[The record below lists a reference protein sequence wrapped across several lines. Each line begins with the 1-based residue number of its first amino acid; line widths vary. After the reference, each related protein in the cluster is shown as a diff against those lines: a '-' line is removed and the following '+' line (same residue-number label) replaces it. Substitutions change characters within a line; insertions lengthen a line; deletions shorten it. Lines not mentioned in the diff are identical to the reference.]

1 MITDEQSKRKLSNVC
16 TQLLLSAIVLLVPPL
31 LMVAGVIY
39 LDPTEDAGQKI
50 GAERAD
56 KRPELAPSLALV
68 SAEQRPVI
76 VEPRSV
82 AEAPASN
89 TQKQIT
95 KDSTRYIDPVTVG
108 DGNEQLMT
116 TDVEPPEPAAVAD
129 LSRKIPEQLPTEI
142 RRSRT
147 RSTDTVAAVEEL
159 QPALPPG
166 TNESGNWVVQVSA
179 QRTEEE
185 ARSAFRVA
193 QSKYAVLAGYQVV
206 IRKKDRGRHGVF
218 YAAQVGP
225 LSPEEANG
233 LCSRIKN
240 AGGKCFTQEN

>member
-1 MITDEQSKRKLSNVC
+1 MITDGQKKRKLSTVC
-16 TQLLLSAIVLLVPPL
+16 AQLLLSAIVLLVPPL

-39 LDPTEDAGQKI
+39 LDPTEGAGQKI

-56 KRPELAPSLALV
+56 KRPELAPSLALM

-95 KDSTRYIDPVTVG
+95 KDSTRYIGPVTVG
-108 DGNEQLMT
+108 DGNAQLTT

-147 RSTDTVAAVEEL
+147 RSTDTVAAVKEL

-193 QSKYAVLAGYQVV
+193 QSKYAVLAGYQVL

>member
-39 LDPTEDAGQKI
+39 LDPTEDAAQKI

-56 KRPELAPSLALV
+56 RRPAPSLALM

-76 VEPRSV
+76 VEPGSV
-82 AEAPASN
+82 AEAPASS

-95 KDSTRYIDPVTVG
+95 KDSTRYIGPVTVG
-108 DGNEQLMT
+108 DGNKQLT
-116 TDVEPPEPAAVAD
+116 TSHVEPPEPAAVAD

-193 QSKYAVLAGYQVV
+193 QSKYAVLAGYQVL